1 MRGVVPNVNGAGSES
16 ADVSNRRSR
25 QVADDTDNLSG
36 IGLRDRGG
44 RGPPGGG
51 CDNPEE
57 ETKPQERHAAEDT
70 AAGRAAASG

>member
-1 MRGVVPNVNGAGSES
+1 VLLRGAVPNVNGAGSES

-36 IGLRDRGG
+36 IGLRGRGG

-51 CDNPEE
+51 CDNP
-57 ETKPQERHAAEDT
+57 
-70 AAGRAAASG
+70 